1 MPGANADQ
9 TSQSVSVISCFCHW
23 CPTSSFPKMTLY
35 ILRHRER
42 KIQCVQKGSSKPPP
56 PLVMM
61 WVFSQV
67 SRVLP
72 GSISNVKKIWGSFLS
87 FLWLC
92 CRCRDQRGTRRP
104 VWISN
109 SCCLRER
116 NNQHSK
122 VFVLFTSTTELG
134 LSHPKNS
141 NFTLQR
147 NSINSPG
154 MGSGQNLLKFNFS
167 VSTWPNTLQNQTNKT
182 KMDHQQQWKA
192 QRKKMRAFQIVER

>member
-1 MPGANADQ
+1 MRKAFEQKNSNNNSVMPGTNADQ
-9 TSQSVSVISCFCHW
+9 TSQSVSVISCFCYW

-67 SRVLP
+67 SHVLP

-92 CRCRDQRGTRRP
+92 CRCR
-104 VWISN
+104 
-109 SCCLRER
+109 E
-116 NNQHSK
+116 
-122 VFVLFTSTTELG
+122 ELG
-134 LSHPKNS
+134 D
-141 NFTLQR
+141 QC
-147 NSINSPG
+147 G
-154 MGSGQNLLKFNFS
+154 
-167 VSTWPNTLQNQTNKT
+167 
-182 KMDHQQQWKA
+182 
-192 QRKKMRAFQIVER
+192 FQIPAVWGRGITSIARFLSCLLLPQSLGSPIPRIPTSHYKGIQ